1 MDPVQKSEFVAAL
14 IDLVPIIGGALI
26 GIIGGL
32 VGSNFSHQLSSSAGK
47 ACRAE
52 VEIRNTSSRTI
63 RNYGVAKEARKL
75 LFIWW
80 E

>member
-32 VGSNFSHQLSSSAGK
+32 VGSNFSHQLSSSA
-47 ACRAE
+47 E